1 MDLIVS
7 LLELNE
13 LIDRKQFKQGLPHS
27 NLLINASYYYQYAET
42 FLLLC
47 FDFLQPS
54 FVLALT

>member
-7 LLELNE
+7 LLGLNE

-27 NLLINASYYYQYAET
+27 NLLINASYCYQYAET

-54 FVLALT
+54 FVLVLT